1 MTYRVA
7 MCAVLPQGRQWVIL
21 CDGFQVS
28 FRVLIPDQLGI
39 ALGIGVEQVIE
50 LGTLIHVVGVSLF
63 CFVTV
68 DQNEIA
74 VFRSYASGIHV
85 ILGKGNVFHVR
96 LPPFERSGLSA
107 ISFFMPVIT
116 DFRTWVKAV
125 DQEKC
130 ACEQSAPVVK

>member
-1 MTYRVA
+1 MTPRVA
-7 MCAVLPQGRQWVIL
+7 MHADLPQGRQRIIL

-96 LPPFERSGLSA
+96 LPPSRVVSMVA
-107 ISFFMPVIT
+107 AVSFC
-116 DFRTWVKAV
+116 DFQDIYIRCRPIVMSFWNLMLI
-125 DQEKC
+125 
-130 ACEQSAPVVK
+130 